1 MVFLRSKK
9 IREHEQRRSRSRSRA
24 RIVQHAKE
32 NSRRMKYQKESD
44 SLDTMN
50 REDLHYINEVSK
62 MTKIPVNTLVNDYLE
77 IKQRYPTASVQDIAQ
92 SIVPQNFDLSG
103 IKARGIFTRGR
114 SSLRRVK
121 NSLTKRFSRG
131 KSRTRRRKSRAQQNL
146 SRENPSG
153 EKPSGRKSI
162 TRRGENRAQQNL
174 SREKPSGEK
183 PSRGRGARIRSS
195 LGRALNYF
203 S

>member
-131 KSRTRRRKSRAQQNL
+131 KSRTRRGKSRAQKNL
-146 SRENPSG
+146 SRENF
-153 EKPSGRKSI
+153 SGRKSI